1 MRSEI
6 SLSKEVGIC
15 VGTPVLR
22 FVCMAAADLN
32 LAAAFFLDFPE
43 ARLGAAVNLTSIFE
57 AWSSA
62 C

>member
-22 FVCMAAADLN
+22 FVCMAAADLKP
-32 LAAAFFLDFPE
+32 AAVFFRLPI
-43 ARLGAAVNLTSIFE
+43 ARLGAAVDLTSIFE

-62 C
+62 R